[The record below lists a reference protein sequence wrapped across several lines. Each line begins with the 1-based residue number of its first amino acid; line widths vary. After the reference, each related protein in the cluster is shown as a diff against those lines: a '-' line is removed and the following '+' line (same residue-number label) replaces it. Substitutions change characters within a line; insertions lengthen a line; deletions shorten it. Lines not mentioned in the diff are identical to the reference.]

1 MYLQQR
7 DFIQFAEN
15 PTAPPL
21 DLNFGPAASHRFIF
35 AAFLNALYR
44 SRRLKAEHVI
54 HQHRHL
60 IAALRARSNA
70 SVTSA

>member
-15 PTAPPL
+15 PTASPL
-21 DLNFGPAASHRFIF
+21 DINNGSAARHRSVF

-44 SRRLKAEHVI
+44 SRRLKAERVI

-60 IAALRARSNA
+60 IAALRARNA
-70 SVTSA
+70 SVTHG